1 MPANAKVAT
10 ARAAT
15 KRTRSAKGPAA
26 KGPSASRRPAI
37 STTGHCQCRA
47 IEYQF
52 TGDPKWVMHC
62 HCESCRRAVSSPVAT
77 YIGVR
82 LEQFSYL
89 KGEPAIYE
97 SSPGVKRYFCAT
109 CGSPMAY
116 AGARWPGEVHL
127 FHGTLAD
134 PAQWPPTAHAHVTEQ
149 VQWFEINDHLP
160 RYAATSGKGAKPVR
174 RGPKRG
180 A

>member
-1 MPANAKVAT
+1 MPANAKGAS
-10 ARAAT
+10 ASAAAT
-15 KRTRSAKGPAA
+15 RARSAKGAGA
-26 KGPSASRRPAI
+26 KAPSASRRPVIA
-37 STTGHCQCRA
+37 TTGHCQCRA

-62 HCESCRRAVSSPVAT
+62 HCESCRRAVSSAVAT

-89 KGEPAIYE
+89 KGEPAIFE
-97 SSPGVKRYFCAT
+97 SSPGVKRYFCAK

-134 PAQWPPTAHAHVTEQ
+134 PGQWPPTAHAHVTEQ
-149 VQWFEINDHLP
+149 VHWFEISDHLP

-174 RGPKRG
+174 KGPKRG